1 MDWAAVLRG
10 IEVELASG
18 QDRAEQAARVAA
30 LIRETGGYRW
40 VGLYA
45 VTDQE
50 IAAVGWSGPG
60 PPAHPRFPVTEGLSG
75 AAVADRR
82 SVVVGD
88 VTADPRYLTAF
99 SSTRSEA
106 VVPVVDPATGAVV
119 GTLDVESAE
128 RDAFTEIDQRA
139 LERYAATLTGL
150 FVEVGL

>member
-1 MDWAAVLRG
+1 VDWAALLRG
-10 IEVELASG
+10 IEVELATT
-18 QDRAEQAARVAA
+18 QDRAERAARVAA

-139 LERYAATLTGL
+139 LERCAAMLTGL
-150 FVEVGL
+150 FVEVGS